1 MGPLSEAEKTS
12 IGWNYGEL
20 VGSFVALWF
29 LIENLREKNVVNLFR
44 VESLLIEPS

>member
-1 MGPLSEAEKTS
+1 MEPLSKAEKIS

-29 LIENLREKNVVNLFR
+29 LIGNLRAKNAINLFR